1 MRASEPG
8 VGRWG
13 PNSNSKP
20 EVATACSRPWPLAHA
35 HVHVRARVHGRAP
48 CGLLLRPGQR
58 GALCAGPPRLQ
69 PRVPT
74 LGRHDLSRF
83 SA

>member
-20 EVATACSRPWPLAHA
+20 EVAAACSRPWPLAHA
-35 HVHVRARVHGRAP
+35 HVHVRARA
-48 CGLLLRPGQR
+48 CM
-58 GALCAGPPRLQ
+58 AGPHAASCCARASEGRFAPARRACNRAC
-69 PRVPT
+69 PH
-74 LGRHDLSRF
+74 LGDMI
-83 SA
+83 